1 MARETPAHDVPTH
14 RGGRTPLTEK
24 AQAVL
29 AGKTA
34 RDKLADDVVVLD
46 VGPLTSVAD
55 FLVICSAESARQVKA
70 VAEAV
75 DEALSAEGVRLL
87 HREGAEHARWILLDY
102 GAVVVHVFH
111 REAREFYHLERLWAD
126 AAPVSLPPQRSVE
139 RRLQPRGDEADLF

>member
-1 MARETPAHDVPTH
+1 
-14 RGGRTPLTEK
+14 
-24 AQAVL
+24 VL

-46 VGPLTSVAD
+46 VG
-55 FLVICSAESARQVKA
+55 
-70 VAEAV
+70 
-75 DEALSAEGVRLL
+75 RLL
-87 HREGAEHARWILLDY
+87 HREGVEHARWILLDY

-139 RRLQPRGDEADLF
+139 RRMQPRGDEADLL

>member
-1 MARETPAHDVPTH
+1 M
-14 RGGRTPLTEK
+14 
-24 AQAVL
+24 L

-34 RDKLADDVVVLD
+34 RDRLADDVVVLD
-46 VGPLTSVAD
+46 VGSLTSVAD
-55 FLVICSAESARQVKA
+55 FLVICSAESTRQVKA

-75 DEALSAEGVRLL
+75 DEALSCEGVRLL

-126 AAPVSLPPQRSVE
+126 AEPVSLPPQRSVE
-139 RRLQPRGDEADLF
+139 RRPQPPRGDEVDLF

>member
-1 MARETPAHDVPTH
+1 MRETPAYDVPTH
-14 RGGRTPLTEK
+14 RGDRTALTEK
-24 AQAVL
+24 AQALL

-34 RDKLADDVVVLD
+34 RDRLADDVVVLD

-75 DEALSAEGVRLL
+75 DEALSGEGVRLL

-139 RRLQPRGDEADLF
+139 RRPQPPRGDEADLF